1 MLLLCLLGL
10 ALVVVSPSRGSE
22 LLLQENNC
30 PPFWYGFNGRCFKYV
45 ATRMTWADAE
55 LHCVSEGGNLVSIH
69 SLEEHNF
76 VNSMIKSFD
85 PTQAFT
91 WIGLTDLHKEGSWM
105 WSDGSKMDFLYWD
118 EGQPD
123 NAGANENCGHTNMSF
138 GQSPALIPP
147 VPSSLLYLNTEES
160 EEGGV
165 CVESS
170 QSEERALQQL
180 AW

>member
-1 MLLLCLLGL
+1 MLLLVLLGL
-10 ALVVVSPSRGSE
+10 ALVVMSPSRGSE

-30 PPFWYGFNGRCFKYV
+30 PPLWYGFNGRCFKYI

-76 VNSMIKSFD
+76 VKSMIKSFD

-105 WSDGSKMDFLYWD
+105 WSDGSKLDFLYWD
-118 EGQPD
+118 YGQPD
-123 NAGANENCGHTNMSF
+123 NAGANENCGHTNMYKHFKWNDYVCSLTF
-138 GQSPALIPP
+138 GF
-147 VPSSLLYLNTEES
+147 
-160 EEGGV
+160 V
-165 CVESS
+165 CGLRKDCLMSNISTVQEK
-170 QSEERALQQL
+170 
-180 AW
+180 